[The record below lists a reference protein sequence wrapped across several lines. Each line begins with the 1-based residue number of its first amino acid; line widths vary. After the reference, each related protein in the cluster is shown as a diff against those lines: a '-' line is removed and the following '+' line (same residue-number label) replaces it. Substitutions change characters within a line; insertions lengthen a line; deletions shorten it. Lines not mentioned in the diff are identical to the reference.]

1 VISRTDL
8 ITSNGKTD
16 NQTGR
21 KPFFFFFIIFYIFVQ
36 NTSSEPFS
44 SDDIEEKCFA
54 F

>member
-1 VISRTDL
+1 MGR
-8 ITSNGKTD
+8 
-16 NQTGR
+16 QTI
-21 KPFFFFFIIFYIFVQ
+21 KQEENLSFHFFFFFIIFYIFVQ